1 MCGKIYLRLKL
12 KRKGELIM
20 NSADDL
26 TYDINSTLRIWRE
39 DIQYKESA
47 KKEMLELGNVE
58 EAVKLDLQIKAIQDC
73 INDIEVV
80 LW

>member
-1 MCGKIYLRLKL
+1 
-12 KRKGELIM
+12 M

>member
-1 MCGKIYLRLKL
+1 MYGKIYLRLKL

-20 NSADDL
+20 NSVDYL
-26 TYDINSTLRIWRE
+26 VHDINSTLRIWRE

>member
-1 MCGKIYLRLKL
+1 
-12 KRKGELIM
+12 M

-26 TYDINSTLRIWRE
+26 VYDINSTLRIWRE

-47 KKEMLELGNVE
+47 KKEMLEQGNIK
-58 EAVKLDLQIKAIQDC
+58 EAVKLDLQITAIQDC
-73 INDIEVV
+73 INDIEAV